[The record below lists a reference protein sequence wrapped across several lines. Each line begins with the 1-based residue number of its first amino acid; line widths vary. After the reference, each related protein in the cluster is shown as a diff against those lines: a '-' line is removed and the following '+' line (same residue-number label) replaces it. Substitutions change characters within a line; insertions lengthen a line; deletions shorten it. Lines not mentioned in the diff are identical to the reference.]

1 MQFDHEKL
9 DVYKASLKFAA
20 QSTEL
25 VEGLPPGKAYLA
37 DQLNR
42 ATLSICLNIGE
53 GAGEYSRNDKARFY
67 RMSKRSATEC
77 AAVVDVCR
85 ILKLGT
91 SDHLDKCR
99 SSLISIVSMLI
110 KLIKAISKA

>member
-9 DVYKASLKFAA
+9 DVYQASLKFAG
-20 QSTEL
+20 QSTKL
-25 VEGLPPGKAYLA
+25 VEALPPGKAYLA

-85 ILKLGT
+85 TLALGRPEQ
-91 SDHLDKCR
+91 LDECR
-99 SSLISIVSMLI
+99 ATLVSIVSMLI
-110 KLIKAISKA
+110 KLIKAITKA